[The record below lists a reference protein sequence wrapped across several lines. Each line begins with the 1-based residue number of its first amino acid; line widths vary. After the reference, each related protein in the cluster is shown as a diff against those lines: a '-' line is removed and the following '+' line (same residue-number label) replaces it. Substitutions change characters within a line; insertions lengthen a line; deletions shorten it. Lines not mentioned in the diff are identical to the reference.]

1 MAAIVSETPSSS
13 SPATS
18 PPAAAPTS
26 VNPPNNPS
34 SPPFHNPN
42 HPALP
47 PLVTSPPPPARRT
60 NLSRPMSHASKN
72 RLSQYSTG
80 SIPPRSRPASHLF
93 PIYPSSLPYTLVRD
107 FAYASSNPLHYGP
120 PPEPSRP
127 PSVLLTPSIDA
138 QSQRRLS
145 DPPVFWD
152 SKGGSGWE
160 TGSWTSD
167 SFRRATDIPPIL
179 LADGPPWSEDE
190 DLQSPVVSSRHRKHK
205 STSGAYGHGHSRSR
219 ASRDE
224 YAESSGNGVGPGVD
238 GASHG
243 HGLGAAGGD
252 HDSAVLN
259 PDNYDRERGYY
270 MGTSGDG
277 SERYYVNQEGDE
289 ANGPGGEFVTYPP
302 DQARHSTNAYQL
314 QPPNNYGAYR
324 PTSDASSPISS
335 PDYRED
341 DQSRY
346 SRDYQF
352 TITSPDEEMHG
363 KAVALFDFA
372 RENENELP
380 LVEGQIIW
388 VSYRHGQGWLVAMD
402 PKTQES
408 GLVPEEY
415 VRLLRDIEG
424 GMTSLTGQVVLTA
437 DGGGAA
443 SPNDGGTPTQA
454 EHHHGQDP
462 GFSGGH
468 TPTPSNVTNGYHQ
481 PIVSTFSTSSKDL
494 DPYPQHLLGTQA
506 GQTPPQVIHY
516 HGQRGGSQANT
527 PTLLNHQDVGMMRR
541 GSQDVPTK
549 KSGDGHVPSTLGSLP
564 DDTAEETA
572 ETATKLAANTAA
584 AGSEE

>member
-1 MAAIVSETPSSS
+1 
-13 SPATS
+13 
-18 PPAAAPTS
+18 
-26 VNPPNNPS
+26 
-34 SPPFHNPN
+34 
-42 HPALP
+42 
-47 PLVTSPPPPARRT
+47 
-60 NLSRPMSHASKN
+60 MSHASKN

-80 SIPPRSRPASHLF
+80 SVPPRSRPASHVF
-93 PIYPSSLPYTLVRD
+93 PVFTSSLPYALVRD
-107 FAYASSNPLHYGP
+107 FAYPSSHPLHYGT

-127 PSVLLTPSIDA
+127 PSALMTPPIDA

-145 DPPVFWD
+145 DPPVSWD
-152 SKGGSGWE
+152 SRSGWE
-160 TGSWTSD
+160 SGSWSND

-205 STSGAYGHGHSRSR
+205 SASSAYGHSRSHS
-219 ASRDE
+219 SRDE
-224 YAESSGNGVGPGVD
+224 YGSGAGMG
-238 GASHG
+238 GAGAGDSGSAHG
-243 HGLGAAGGD
+243 YGGGG

-270 MGTSGDG
+270 VGTSGDG
-277 SERYYVNQEGDE
+277 SERYYVNQAGDE
-289 ANGPGGEFVTYPP
+289 ANGPGGEYVTYPP
-302 DQARHSTNAYQL
+302 DQARHSANPYQL
-314 QPPNNYGAYR
+314 HPHGNYGGYR

-424 GMTSLTGQVVLTA
+424 GMTSLTGQVVVTG
-437 DGGGAA
+437 DGAA

-454 EHHHGQDP
+454 EHHQGQG
-462 GFSGGH
+462 GFTAGH
-468 TPTPSNVTNGYHQ
+468 TPTPSNVSNGYHQ

-494 DPYPQHLLGTQA
+494 DPYPQHLLGTQV

-541 GSQDVPTK
+541 GSQDVTAK
-549 KSGDGHVPSTLGSLP
+549 KSESHVPSTLGSLP
-564 DDTAEETA
+564 DDGAEETA
-572 ETATKLAANTAA
+572 ESTATENVPLSETLSNNVQKEKAAAN
-584 AGSEE
+584 